1 MKRGFNFLDYVDD
14 RGTSSSSNVDSN
26 VDVALAGVQA
36 LGQYVSPIR
45 MPWEST
51 SLMRQ
56 VLKKESLPWLKPV
69 KVPKNFTAVSFNMV
83 QSKEVILLEKKIA
96 IRERSHVV
104 VSSRPADD
112 RDQVLLKWLEVILIC
127 PEESKVGRQLLA
139 DELAAVSEERHLQ
152 IMADSLRKKSTRTLE
167 IRIASLLL
175 YVKWHRSNHA
185 SEPFLP
191 FKEEWVY
198 DYLCDL
204 RDKACSASRGTTFIS
219 TLSFV
224 KQTVGMSGIQ
234 DCVESARV
242 SGAALSMYLTKR
254 PLKQAPPLEPTML
267 AVLELACFFE
277 SDAYLRCMAGFC
289 LVCIYGRMRVSDV
302 SRLVNL
308 SVIGKF
314 AEASLMR
321 VKTSRSREKQTTF
334 LPSIIP
340 VEGVLGF
347 DWFGAFILNRRHLGL
362 EEFPALESRGFERS
376 FVVLPSEDSLHL
388 ADYNKVKTSEV
399 TSKMRIILGKFFP
412 REDVAA
418 LTSHSLKTTVLTY
431 VSIHG
436 IDYVFSEL
444 LGYHLTSHRSAINYQ
459 RDALSAPIRAMC
471 DILSKV
477 KTGEFLPLAP
487 RDQVFCTGNQ
497 KAVCDQIPDRLGY
510 QLDDLV
516 EMLLGFSP
524 TLLVSGEYR
533 PELARLWQMLMRHFD
548 PDAQSPTELVD
559 DKIFDGIDTEPAA
572 SLSREV
578 SDDETADSTSEVTDS
593 CSSSEESALADLAA
607 NPFSK
612 SGIRQPSKHTNVEVL
627 FRHRRTKA
635 VHFGHNSGEAKTAC
649 GRSVGCT
656 YDRFFGDV
664 NKAWP
669 HCIHCFGA

>member
-1 MKRGFNFLDYVDD
+1 METLVFSFFVSDWVSRNICDVLAVLASGRARWARWDVHLMFWKMKRGFNFLDYVDD

-96 IRERSHVV
+96 IRERSYVV

-234 DCVESARV
+234 ECVESARV

-412 REDVAA
+412 PEDVAA

-477 KTGEFLPLAP
+477 KTGDSYHWHQETRFSAGGTRKQYVIRFLTGLAISLSV
-487 RDQVFCTGNQ
+487 R
-497 KAVCDQIPDRLGY
+497 RLG
-510 QLDDLV
+510 
-516 EMLLGFSP
+516 
-524 TLLVSGEYR
+524 
-533 PELARLWQMLMRHFD
+533 
-548 PDAQSPTELVD
+548 
-559 DKIFDGIDTEPAA
+559 
-572 SLSREV
+572 
-578 SDDETADSTSEVTDS
+578 
-593 CSSSEESALADLAA
+593 
-607 NPFSK
+607 
-612 SGIRQPSKHTNVEVL
+612 
-627 FRHRRTKA
+627 
-635 VHFGHNSGEAKTAC
+635 
-649 GRSVGCT
+649 
-656 YDRFFGDV
+656 GDV
-664 NKAWP
+664 VGLFTYPVGEWRISPRTSSVVADVNEALRSRCSKP
-669 HCIHCFGA
+669 HWISGWQEFWWHWHRTSCLLEQRGFGWWNCR